1 MRICVASCD
10 KYHILVPGCT
20 FFVRRFWDDRPWYL
34 DILANTPQ
42 TKLDEL
48 PYNKVYVGED
58 QGWAANMLAYLE
70 QLEDELL
77 LLILDDYYLCVGA
90 NTELLEEL
98 RELMETNPD
107 IAYINLRPWSDDV
120 LYQSEVLFG
129 SWTLWQR
136 IGDKPIVGE
145 YDKEAARYL
154 LSLQPGMWRA
164 SFLRGLLHAEENG
177 WQTEIEGTKR
187 AREIEGKM
195 LGVLGLFPLPY
206 VNISRYGV
214 WRENQPGSTTRDWI
228 IRQVGK
234 DHWVYKELDA
244 ALSGEGL
251 K

>member
-1 MRICVASCD
+1 MRICIASCD

-20 FFVRRFWDDRPWYL
+20 FFIRRFWDDRPWYL

-42 TKLDEL
+42 DRLDEL

-58 QGWAANMLAYLE
+58 QGWASNMILYLE

-77 LLILDDYYLCVGA
+77 LLLLDDYFLSAPPNTALLRSLVDYMGA
-90 NTELLEEL
+90 NK
-98 RELMETNPD
+98 D
-107 IAYINLRPWSDDV
+107 VGYINLRPWSDDI
-120 LYQSEVLFG
+120 LHQSEVLFG
-129 SWTLWQR
+129 SWTLWQKVK
-136 IGDKPIVGE
+136 DKPIVGE

-154 LSLQPGMWRA
+154 LSLQPGLWQTHV
-164 SFLRGLLHAEENG
+164 LRGLLHAEENG

-195 LGVLGLFPLPY
+195 LGVLGPFPLPY
-206 VNISRYGV
+206 VNISRYGI
-214 WRENQPGSTTRDWI
+214 WRENQDGGTTRAWI
-228 IRQVGK
+228 IGQVGK
-234 DHWVYKELDA
+234 GHWVYKELDA